1 MTSRAALIALALT
14 SLLVAGCA
22 ALRGARWP
30 LATTRGGTQQD
41 ALRPSPPTVRLVE
54 TRLAHAPTNEQIGL
68 HYCTVYASRSPAGA
82 FGAMACRAFGP
93 LPTREDLQ
101 FRFQVEMDAANPG
114 RVPLPMVEALVAF
127 KAFPDSGDTANLG
140 AVCLSLCEDPAN
152 CPQGRANACES
163 NEPEIHDMD
172 SFARAAVG
180 FLVSVAVGQRRFED
194 LRIRTI
200 QPNDHIRFV
209 AELSLDIDQT
219 LSLIERTVR
228 GAVDGA
234 QRGQTPNIQ
243 IPYEVEGSVFVEVEN
258 FGRFAASFPGVRG
271 NWDLAQLAQNTQRT
285 TR

>member
-1 MTSRAALIALALT
+1 MRLQLSVFALAALLM
-14 SLLVAGCA
+14 SGCA
-22 ALRGARWP
+22 ALRSARRP
-30 LATTRGGTQQD
+30 VRGGGTAQD
-41 ALRPSPPTVRLVE
+41 AITPPTPPTLRLVE
-54 TRLAHAPTNEQIGL
+54 TRLSHAPTNEQIGL
-68 HYCTVYASRSPAGA
+68 HYCTVYASQSPAGA
-82 FGAMACRAFGP
+82 FGALACRAFGP

-101 FRFQVEMDAANPG
+101 FRFQAEMEAANPG

-127 KAFPDSGDTANLG
+127 KAFPDSGDSANLG
-140 AVCLSLCEDPAN
+140 AVCLSLCENPAN
-152 CPQGRANACES
+152 CPQGGANACES
-163 NEPEIHDMD
+163 TAPEIRDMD

-200 QPNDHIRFV
+200 QPNERIRFV

-228 GAVDGA
+228 RAVDGA

-243 IPYEVEGSVFVEVEN
+243 IPYEVEGSVFVEVES
-258 FGRFAASFPGVRG
+258 FGRFAASFPAVAG
-271 NWDLAQLAQNTQRT
+271 NWDLAQLAQNTRRA

>member
-1 MTSRAALIALALT
+1 MRTNVATLTLIALVLT
-14 SLLVAGCA
+14 GCG
-22 ALRGARWP
+22 ALRSARWP
-30 LATTRGGTQQD
+30 VRDRGTAQDQVTRPT
-41 ALRPSPPTVRLVE
+41 PPTVRLVE

-68 HYCTVYASRSPAGA
+68 HYCTVAASQSPAGA

-93 LPTREDLQ
+93 LPTRADLQ
-101 FRFQVEMDAANPG
+101 FRFQVEMEAANPG

-127 KAFPDSGDTANLG
+127 KAFPDSSDSANLG
-140 AVCLSLCEDPAN
+140 AVCLSLCDDPAN
-152 CPQGRANACES
+152 CPQGGASACES
-163 NEPEIHDMD
+163 TAPEIRDMD

-180 FLVSVAVGQRRFED
+180 FLISVAVGQRRFED

-200 QPNDHIRFV
+200 QPNERIRFV

-243 IPYEVEGSVFVEVEN
+243 IPYEVEGSVFVEVES
-258 FGRFAASFPGVRG
+258 FGRFAASFPAVAG
-271 NWDLAQLAQNTQRT
+271 NWDLAQLAQNTR
-285 TR
+285 

>member
-1 MTSRAALIALALT
+1 MRTHLATLT
-14 SLLVAGCA
+14 LMILLVSGC
-22 ALRGARWP
+22 
-30 LATTRGGTQQD
+30 D
-41 ALRPSPPTVRLVE
+41 ALRSVRWPVRGRGTAQEDVTRPTPPTVRMVE

-82 FGAMACRAFGP
+82 LGAMACRVFGP
-93 LPTREDLQ
+93 LPTRADLQ
-101 FRFQVEMDAANPG
+101 FRFQVEMEASNPG

-127 KAFPDSGDTANLG
+127 KAFPESNDSANLG
-140 AVCLSLCEDPAN
+140 AVCLSLCENPAN
-152 CPQGRANACES
+152 CPQGGASACES
-163 NEPEIHDMD
+163 TEPEIRDMD

-180 FLVSVAVGQRRFED
+180 FLVSVAVDQRRFED

-200 QPNDHIRFV
+200 QPSERIRFV

-243 IPYEVEGSVFVEVEN
+243 IPYEVEGSVFVEVER
-258 FGRFAASFPGVRG
+258 FGRFAASFPAIAG
-271 NWDLAQLAQNTQRT
+271 NWDLAQLAQNTRA
-285 TR
+285 R